1 MNQMLKLTDKDLK
14 ITIITILSEVK
25 QNIFSVNE
33 TLRRQ
38 KKKKSHQR
46 KRKKNH
52 MEILDL
58 KIKVSEIKNIS
69 LVGFNSQM
77 EITEEKIK

>member
-25 QNIFSVNE
+25 QNRFSVNE

-38 KKKKSHQR
+38 KKKNLIREKE
-46 KRKKNH
+46 KR
-52 MEILDL
+52 
-58 KIKVSEIKNIS
+58 
-69 LVGFNSQM
+69 
-77 EITEEKIK
+77 ITWKFWT

>member
-1 MNQMLKLTDKDLK
+1 MLKLTDKDFK
-14 ITIITILSEVK
+14 VTIITILNEVK

-38 KKKKSHQR
+38 KKKSHQR

-58 KIKVSEIKNIS
+58 KIKVSEIKRIS

-77 EITEEKIK
+77 EITEEKIKRN

>member
-38 KKKKSHQR
+38 KKKKISSEKKKKESHGNSGP
-46 KRKKNH
+46 KN
-52 MEILDL
+52 
-58 KIKVSEIKNIS
+58 
-69 LVGFNSQM
+69 
-77 EITEEKIK
+77 

>member
-1 MNQMLKLTDKDLK
+1 MLKLTDKDLK

-38 KKKKSHQR
+38 KKKKISSEKKKKESHGNSGP
-46 KRKKNH
+46 KN
-52 MEILDL
+52 
-58 KIKVSEIKNIS
+58 
-69 LVGFNSQM
+69 
-77 EITEEKIK
+77 